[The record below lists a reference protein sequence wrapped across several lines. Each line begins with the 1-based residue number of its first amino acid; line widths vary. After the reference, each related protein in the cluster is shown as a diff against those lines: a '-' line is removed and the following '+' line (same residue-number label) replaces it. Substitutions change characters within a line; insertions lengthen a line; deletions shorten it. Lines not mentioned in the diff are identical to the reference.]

1 MKRSRRQTKKSPV
14 RRPPG
19 QMRIIEGAA
28 GLILALAL
36 GGFLSGSAD
45 AAPAKQLR
53 VATREIPP
61 FVYQENGRLT
71 GFSIELWQAIAEEM
85 RLGSTLVEHSTVQDL
100 LEAVKAGKADLGIS
114 AISITAER
122 STEFDFSQPMFDAG
136 LQIMVRDQ
144 PGGGSAAETMRLLL
158 SSAFLPFVGL
168 TLLFILVPAH
178 FVWWSER
185 RHPRGMIENHAYFP
199 GIFEACWWAASTLA
213 TQADQMPRSAFGRA
227 IAVLWMFSSV
237 VFVAYFTASVTSSL
251 TVQQLQGDIKGPED
265 LPGKQ
270 VATTTCSTSALYLR
284 QQNVQVT
291 EFPKI
296 EQAYEALSSGQADA
310 VVFDS
315 PVLLYYSAHQGKGKV
330 TLVGNIFRR
339 ESYGI
344 VFPQNSPYRLHVN
357 NALLTLKESGG
368 YQRIYD
374 KYFSSRQ

>member
-1 MKRSRRQTKKSPV
+1 MRNIDALRLSAAAAILFALVLGASWKKS
-14 RRPPG
+14 
-19 QMRIIEGAA
+19 E
-28 GLILALAL
+28 
-36 GGFLSGSAD
+36 

-71 GFSIELWQAIAEEM
+71 GFSVELWQAIAEEM
-85 RLGSTLVEHSTVQDL
+85 RLGGTLVEHSTVKDL

-144 PGGGSAAETMRLLL
+144 PGGTSAGETLRLLL
-158 SSAFLPFVGL
+158 SFAFLPFVGL

-185 RHPRGMIENHAYFP
+185 HHPRGMIENHAYFP

-227 IAVLWMFSSV
+227 IAVLWMFTSV

-270 VATTTCSTSALYLR
+270 VATTTGSTSALYLR
-284 QQNVQVT
+284 QQNANVT

-296 EQAYEALSSGQADA
+296 EQAYEALLSGQADA

-330 TLVGNIFRR
+330 TLVGPIF
-339 ESYGI
+339 
-344 VFPQNSPYRLHVN
+344 
-357 NALLTLKESGG
+357 
-368 YQRIYD
+368 
-374 KYFSSRQ
+374 

>member
-1 MKRSRRQTKKSPV
+1 MRRANKMESID
-14 RRPPG
+14 
-19 QMRIIEGAA
+19 RIRQGIVAIA
-28 GLILALAL
+28 VLALL
-36 GGFLSGSAD
+36 GGFFPAFAAA

-61 FVYQENGRLT
+61 FVYKENGRLT
-71 GFSIELWQAIAEEM
+71 GFSVELWQAIAEEL
-85 RLGSTLVEHSTVQDL
+85 RLGSTLVEYSTVPDL
-100 LEAVKAGKADLGIS
+100 LDSVKAAKADLGIA

-122 STEFDFSQPMFDAG
+122 SVDFDFSQPMFDAG
-136 LQIMVRDQ
+136 LQILVRDQ
-144 PGGGSAAETMRLLL
+144 PSGTSVGETLRLLL
-158 SSAFLPFVGL
+158 SFAFLPFVGL

-178 FVWWSER
+178 VVWWSER

-227 IAVLWMFSSV
+227 IAVLWMFTSV

-270 VATTTCSTSALYLR
+270 VATTTGSTSSLYLR
-284 QQNVQVT
+284 QQNISVT
-291 EFPKI
+291 EFPRI
-296 EQAYEALSSGQADA
+296 EQAYEALLNGQADA

-315 PVLLYYSAHQGKGKV
+315 PVLLYYAAHQGKGKV
-330 TLVGNIFRR
+330 ALVGPIFRK

-357 NALLTLKESGG
+357 NALLTLKENGA

-374 KYFSSRQ
+374 KWFSSRP

>member
-1 MKRSRRQTKKSPV
+1 MRRAGKMGSIDRV
-14 RRPPG
+14 RPA
-19 QMRIIEGAA
+19 IVAIA
-28 GLILALAL
+28 IFALL
-36 GGFLSGSAD
+36 GGFSPAFVD
-45 AAPAKQLR
+45 AAVPAKQLH

-61 FVYQENGRLT
+61 FVYKENNRLT
-71 GFSIELWQAIAEEM
+71 GFSIDLWDAIAQEL
-85 RLGSTLVEHSTVQDL
+85 RIGSTYAEHATVPEL
-100 LEAVKAGKADLGIS
+100 LDSVKTGKADLGIS

-122 STEFDFSQPMFDAG
+122 SNEVDFSQPMFDAG

-144 PGGGSAAETMRLLL
+144 PGGGSVGETLRLMW
-158 SSAFLPFVGL
+158 SSAVLPFVGL

-178 FVWWSER
+178 FIWWSER
-185 RHPRGMIENHAYFP
+185 RHPHGMIEHHTYFP

-227 IAVLWMFSSV
+227 IAVMWMFASV
-237 VFVAYFTASVTSSL
+237 LFVAYFTASVTSSL

-270 VATTTCSTSALYLR
+270 VATTTGSTSALYLR
-284 QQNVQVT
+284 ERNIAVT
-291 EFPKI
+291 EFPRI
-296 EQAYEALSSGQADA
+296 EQAYDALLKGQADA

-330 TLVGNIFRR
+330 ALVGEIFRK

-344 VFPQNSPYRLHVN
+344 VFPENSPYRLHVN
-357 NALLTLKESGG
+357 NALLKLKENGG

-374 KYFSSRQ
+374 KYFSRRP

>member
-1 MKRSRRQTKKSPV
+1 
-14 RRPPG
+14 
-19 QMRIIEGAA
+19 MRIIEGAA

-36 GGFLSGSAD
+36 GGLLSGPAD
-45 AAPAKQLR
+45 AAPVKQLR

-71 GFSIELWQAIAEEM
+71 GFSVELWQAIAEEM
-85 RLGSTLVEHSTVQDL
+85 RLGGTLVEHSTVKDL

-144 PGGGSAAETMRLLL
+144 PGGTSAGETLRLLL
-158 SSAFLPFVGL
+158 SFAFLPFVGL

-227 IAVLWMFSSV
+227 IAVLWMFTSV

-270 VATTTCSTSALYLR
+270 VATTTGSTSALYLR
-284 QQNVQVT
+284 QQNVQVM

-296 EQAYEALSSGQADA
+296 EQAYEALSIGQADA

-330 TLVGNIFRR
+330 TLVGPIFRR

-357 NALLTLKESGG
+357 NALLTLKENGG

-374 KYFSSRQ
+374 KWFSSRP

>member
-1 MKRSRRQTKKSPV
+1 
-14 RRPPG
+14 
-19 QMRIIEGAA
+19 MRIIEGAA

-36 GGFLSGSAD
+36 GGLLSGPAD

-71 GFSIELWQAIAEEM
+71 GFSVELWQAIAEEM
-85 RLGSTLVEHSTVQDL
+85 RLGGTLVEHSTVKDL

-144 PGGGSAAETMRLLL
+144 PGGTSAGETLRLLL
-158 SSAFLPFVGL
+158 SFAFLPFVGL

-227 IAVLWMFSSV
+227 IAVLWMFTSV

-270 VATTTCSTSALYLR
+270 VATTTGSTSALYLR
-284 QQNVQVT
+284 QQNVQVM

-330 TLVGNIFRR
+330 TLVGPIFRR

-357 NALLTLKESGG
+357 NALLTLKENGG

-374 KYFSSRQ
+374 KWFSSRP